1 MSVITK
7 PFAWL
12 MVKLYALTGNYGLAV
27 ILFALVVNL
36 ILTPFMAKSKKSM
49 MRQTRIQPQL
59 QELQRRHEGN
69 PQKLNM
75 EMQKLYREEGIH
87 PMSGCIW
94 SLIPFPILIALYAVI
109 RQPITRMMFAA
120 ESVVT
125 TLKDYFI
132 STGAYI
138 APAKADAYMEIK
150 LANLAHQHWDEV
162 QTALAGKL
170 DGLLNIDFGFLG
182 LNLGDQPQVTF
193 FLKTDWSD
201 PSIWLPA
208 LGLFLIPFISAFL
221 SWASMKISNA
231 INPTPGA
238 GAAGEQAAMTMKS
251 MNIMMPLMSVW
262 ICFVM
267 PAAMGI
273 YWIANSVFGIVR
285 DYTLT
290 KIYKKKLD
298 KEDEI
303 RRAAR
308 SAREKELEEKR
319 LETERLRA
327 EGKTEQNANTSKKKI
342 QASQKQKSDER
353 KAALD
358 KAERAARR
366 ERLGIKETEKPASQ
380 VGNRRYARGRAYVPD
395 RYENPET
402 AEEATI
408 AAAAESEGAE
418 AIDETVPETEVLAVE
433 STELNSSSDEGAAES
448 VEHEEQHEAENEQSA
463 EDAED
468 GKEE

>member
-1 MSVITK
+1 MGEFICK
-7 PFAWL
+7 ICAWPL
-12 MVKLYALTGNYGLAV
+12 VKFYELTGSYGLAV
-27 ILFALVVNL
+27 VFFALLVNL
-36 ILTPFMAKSKKSM
+36 LMTPFMAKSKKSM
-49 MRQTRIQPQL
+49 MRSTRLQPRI
-59 QELQRRHEGN
+59 QELQKRHEGN
-69 PQKLNM
+69 PQKLNA
-75 EMQKLYREEGIH
+75 EMQKLYSEEGVN
-87 PMSGCIW
+87 PMSGCLW
-94 SLIPFPILIALYAVI
+94 SLIPFPILIALYSVI
-109 RQPITRMMFAA
+109 RRPLTRMMFVTQ
-120 ESVVT
+120 EVVD
-125 TLKDYFI
+125 TLQNFFVEQ
-132 STGAYI
+132 GWYI
-138 APAKADAYMEIK
+138 IPEKADAYVEIK
-150 LANLAHQHWDEV
+150 LAEIAHTHWDEV
-162 QTALAGKL
+162 QSALAGKI
-170 DGLLNIDFGFLG
+170 DGLMNIDFTFLG
-182 LNLGDQPQVTF
+182 VNLGQQPEWNF
-193 FLKTDWSD
+193 FSHTDWSD
-201 PSIWLPA
+201 PSVWGPA
-208 LGLFLIPFISAFL
+208 LGLFLVPFISAGL
-221 SWASMKISNA
+221 SWLSMKISNMA
-231 INPTPGA
+231 NPVDNA
-238 GAAGEQAAMTMKS
+238 QAAASMKS

-418 AIDETVPETEVLAVE
+418 AIDETVPETEVLAAE
-433 STELNSSSDEGAAES
+433 STELNSSADEGAAES
-448 VEHEEQHEAENEQSA
+448 VEHEEQPEAENEQSA